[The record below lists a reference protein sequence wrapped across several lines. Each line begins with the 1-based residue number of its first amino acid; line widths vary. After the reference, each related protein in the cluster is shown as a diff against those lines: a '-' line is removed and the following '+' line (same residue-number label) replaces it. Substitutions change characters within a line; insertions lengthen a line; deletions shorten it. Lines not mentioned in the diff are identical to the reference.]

1 MSPHA
6 TNDALA
12 IEAIATPGWYE
23 TYVLPKIRRDE
34 SGCWLW
40 MKMYEGATYGHIMSP
55 RALSPEYKQMTL
67 QAHRVVWLRERGPV
81 PVGYV
86 LDHDGPDG
94 CGNRTCCNP
103 EHLQV
108 VTIRHNTVVSGNSP
122 AALNARKTTC
132 PAGHPLVQSKSRPGR
147 ICQVCTSSCCRK
159 RDVLLTRAAAVLGM
173 GFREY
178 KRQYGQSGRVAAE
191 ILSCQAVAA

>member
-6 TNDALA
+6 KNDAFA

-40 MKMYEGATYGHIMSP
+40 MKTYSGAIYGHIMSP

-67 QAHRVVWLRERGPV
+67 QAHRVVWLRERGPI

-132 PAGHPLVQSKSRPGR
+132 SAGHALMQSSRGR
-147 ICQVCTSSCCRK
+147 ICQVCTRSYGRK
-159 RDVLLTRAAAVLGM
+159 HVAKLAEAAAALGL

-178 KRQYGQSGRVAAE
+178 KRRYGQSGRLAAE
-191 ILSCQAVAA
+191 IISGSQGLVAA